1 MGIIADETFDAKLE
15 AQREW
20 FIENAALSVL

>member
-1 MGIIADETFDAKLE
+1 MAIIADETLDTKLE

-20 FIENAALSVL
+20 FIENATLSVL